1 MTKKKRTLIICLVV
15 LVLLVA
21 AAAGGIY
28 VYINRYNAAD
38 YVKAVLDVSYKGE
51 TEAYMEITGVSQE
64 EAENIFSD
72 NLDATMEG
80 FETTAM
86 PEELKPQYRELFA
99 ELAESVCYTVEEP
112 QRQDDGSYTVNV
124 MVKPI
129 TLFSDT
135 YDTFQQKAQE
145 YADQVTESVMQ
156 GNKMP
161 TEEQMQN
168 QVYQI
173 YYDVLREALDKG
185 SLYGEVKD
193 VSVHV
198 EKTGMTSF
206 KADKEDMDFLDSL
219 LIEDAQA
226 EGQER

>member
-1 MTKKKRTLIICLVV
+1 MAKKKKKRIICLVIVAV
-15 LVLLVA
+15 LAA

-28 VYINRYNAAD
+28 AYINRYNAAD

-51 TEAYMEITGVSQE
+51 TEAYREITGVSQE
-64 EAENIFSD
+64 EAEKIFAD

-86 PEELKPQYRELFA
+86 PEKLKPRYRELFA
-99 ELAESVCYTVEEP
+99 ELAESVSYTVEKPE
-112 QRQDDGSYTVNV
+112 RQKDGSYTVNV

-135 YDTFQQKAQE
+135 YDTFQKKAKE
-145 YADQVTESVMQ
+145 YADQVTDSVME
-156 GNKMP
+156 GNEMP
-161 TEEQMQN
+161 TEEEMQN
-168 QVYQI
+168 RVYEI

-193 VSVHV
+193 VSVRV

-206 KADKEDMDFLDSL
+206 EADKEDMDFLDSL
-219 LIEDAQA
+219 LIEDARA
-226 EGQER
+226 EE